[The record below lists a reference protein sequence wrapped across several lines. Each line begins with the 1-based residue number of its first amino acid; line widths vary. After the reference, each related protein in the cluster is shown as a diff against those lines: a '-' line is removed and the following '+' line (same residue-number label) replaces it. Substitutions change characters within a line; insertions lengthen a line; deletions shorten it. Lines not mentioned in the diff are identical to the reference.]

1 MIHNAYLP
9 YGASHQNPNVIIV
22 HAMSEYFMVRGKKV
36 HAVEFLNEIRLSAH
50 ALISPNGD
58 VFICRSDRE
67 GAYHARGHN
76 TDSLGIEFLVEG
88 LNSYSEFIDKIKT
101 DYITEEQ
108 MQAGVDVCKKWI
120 DSNDITLVTRHSDV
134 SPERK
139 VDPGSGFDWSLFLSK
154 LGV

>member
-1 MIHNAYLP
+1 MIHTSYLP
-9 YGASHQNPNVIIV
+9 YGASHQSPNVIIV
-22 HAMSEYFMVRGKKV
+22 HAMSEYFMVRGKMV

-58 VFICRSDRE
+58 VFMCRPDNE

-76 TDSLGIEFLVEG
+76 TDSIGIEFLVEG
-88 LNSYSEFIDKIKT
+88 VNTYGEFIEKIKT
-101 DYITEEQ
+101 NYTTEAQ
-108 MQAGVDVCKKWI
+108 IQSGVEVCKKLI
-120 DSNDITLVTRHSDV
+120 NDNDITLVTRHSDV

-139 VDPGSGFDWSLFLSK
+139 LDPGEGFEWDSFLNK